1 MATSNTK
8 QLTFAFGN
16 NSKLFQV
23 DATSFILKPKI
34 STDVP
39 FSEGKVLFTLRDS
52 TIGDKTVIDQYKGGY
67 IYFDYK
73 TNDNKAYRLAMT
85 SYFSDT
91 AEKESTSNLPLG
103 QAVYFDDM
111 SQSEGDAV
119 VRNDNNTSI
128 YFRPF
133 GNVDDGKTWIINYYP
148 ADNGWNWDVG
158 SSTVTLSYLL
168 KGVNRTINIPSF
180 PLASLTTAGL
190 MTAGDQT
197 IGGNKTFDS
206 EVTTFISERTDMAAK
221 SDGNDAGLVC
231 VGSALFGSNMRI
243 DGTWLTINQTAKI
256 ECDSDKPCINFIFI

>member
-1 MATSNTK
+1 MATNNAK

-23 DATSFILKPKI
+23 DATSFNLTPKI
-34 STDVP
+34 STEVP

-52 TIGDKTVIDQYKGGY
+52 VIGDTTVIDQYKGGY

-103 QAVYFDDM
+103 QAVHFNTM
-111 SQSEGDAV
+111 SQSSGDSV

-133 GNVDDGKTWIINYYP
+133 GNADEGKTWVINYYP
-148 ADNGWNWDVG
+148 ADDGWVWNAD
-158 SSTVTLSYLL
+158 SSVVTLSYLL
-168 KGVNRTINIPSF
+168 KGVNRTITIPQF

-190 MTAGDQT
+190 ITAGDQT
-197 IGGNKTFDS
+197 IGGNKNFES
-206 EVTTFISERTDMAAK
+206 EVTTFISDRTDMAAK
-221 SDGNDAGLVC
+221 SDGTDAGLVC
-231 VGSALFGSNMRI
+231 VGSALFQSNMRI

-256 ECDSDKPCINFIFI
+256 ECDSSKPCINFIFV